1 MPILTGEASAA
12 MSAEARTMD
21 GRATLDERYDG
32 ILRREGAALRRVA
45 AAYEAE
51 PARRED
57 LFQEICLAIW
67 QALPRFRGEASER
80 TFVFRIA
87 HNRGLTHRSRSR
99 PAAAATE
106 LAEAESVADPRPG
119 PESEAREVQRRER
132 LRAAV
137 LALELEPRQVISL
150 TLEGLSPKEIA
161 EVLGITENNVNVRLS
176 RARRALRQV
185 LEKSGGMA

>member
-1 MPILTGEASAA
+1 MPIPGSAGILA
-12 MSAEARTMD
+12 GLFMREE
-21 GRATLDERYDG
+21 RATLDERYDR

-45 AAYEAE
+45 AAYEAD
-51 PARRED
+51 PGRRED
-57 LFQEICLAIW
+57 LFQEICLAVW
-67 QALPRFRGEASER
+67 RALPRFRGEASER

-87 HNRGLTHRSRSR
+87 HNRGLTHRSRR
-99 PAAAATE
+99 PTAAAE
-106 LAEAESVADPRPG
+106 IEEAETVVDPRPD
-119 PESEAREVQRRER
+119 PEAEVSDMQRRER

-161 EVLGITENNVNVRLS
+161 GVLGITENNVAVRLS

-185 LEKSGGMA
+185 LEKTGGMA